1 MQVIIHCGTLFGG
14 PESDPQ
20 GAGSMRCAAP
30 ANHSGAHT
38 DDYWE
43 WIYEARKRVINEWKE
58 VLLRRRTPTALIA
71 RLLILVS
78 DHYSEPKE
86 EPKQAPPSYNSQ
98 FDFYA
103 EAMRQTQKA
112 GAPWEH
118 YYDANK
124 YQSDI
129 LTRIIEQMEERLR
142 KHKT

>member
-58 VLLRRRTPTALIA
+58 VLLRRRVPTALIA

-86 EPKQAPPSYNSQ
+86 EPKQAPPSYNSR

-112 GAPWEH
+112 GAPWQQQ
-118 YYDANK
+118 YSDPDALAEFMRQVEEAMRHNK
-124 YQSDI
+124 I
-129 LTRIIEQMEERLR
+129 
-142 KHKT
+142 